1 MLLFFGIGVLV
12 GINSA
17 KQKQKDIPVADEALL
32 NRLAVAENLNASLK
46 KDLNDAKEQLWKL
59 QHPR

>member
-12 GINSA
+12 GINSVN
-17 KQKQKDIPVADEALL
+17 QKQKGKPVADEALI
-32 NRLAVAENLNASLK
+32 NRLTVAENLNSSLK

-59 QHPR
+59 QHLR